1 MPIETICE
9 GCARRLRV
17 PDEHAG
23 KKARCP
29 QCGTIYIVPA
39 SSDHASSESKA
50 DRARDQNV
58 EQDHVEQDHV
68 EQDVEGSVDRWQLRT
83 PDGHLYGPVPKEELD
98 QWYAQ
103 GRIPPAAMVIRE
115 GERQWHVA
123 TEIYPRLADAR
134 NEAERSHNPFA
145 EEPRSTPR
153 HAVSPRRPLPH
164 RGGTILVLALLGWF
178 FCPIFAPIA
187 WSMGSGDLRSIR
199 LGQMDPSGESLT
211 QAGMILGML
220 ETILV
225 VMVCVLVCLGV
236 LG

>member
-29 QCGTIYIVPA
+29 QCGTIYIVPG
-39 SSDHASSESKA
+39 SSDRKSS
-50 DRARDQNV
+50 DPARDPRPDAV
-58 EQDHVEQDHV
+58 RPLDEQGER
-68 EQDVEGSVDRWQLRT
+68 DVEGPVDRWQLRT

-98 QWYAQ
+98 QWYAE
-103 GRIPPAAMVIRE
+103 GRVPPAAMVIRE
-115 GERQWHVA
+115 GERQWQVA
-123 TEIYPRLADAR
+123 TDVYPRLAEGR
-134 NEAERSHNPFA
+134 NQTQPRDHAFA
-145 EEPRSTPR
+145 EQRRATPR
-153 HAVSPRRPLPH
+153 HPLSHRRQLPH
-164 RGGTILVLALLGWF
+164 RGGLILVLALLGWL

-199 LGQMDPSGESLT
+199 LGQMDSAGESVT
-211 QAGMILGML
+211 RAGMILGMI
-220 ETILV
+220 ETILIAIA
-225 VMVCVLVCLGV
+225 CVLVCLGA

>member
-39 SSDHASSESKA
+39 AAQHASWESNA
-50 DRARDQNV
+50 AGPLDENV
-58 EQDHVEQDHV
+58 ERE
-68 EQDVEGSVDRWQLRT
+68 VEGPVDRWQLRL
-83 PDGHLYGPVPKEELD
+83 PDGQLYGPVPKEQLD
-98 QWYAQ
+98 QWYAE
-103 GRIPPAAMVIRE
+103 GRIPPAATMLRE

-123 TEIYPRLADAR
+123 SDIYPRLADAQNR
-134 NEAERSHNPFA
+134 TEATRNPFA
-145 EEPRSTPR
+145 EKYQSTAGHPV
-153 HAVSPRRPLPH
+153 ARRRLPH
-164 RGGTILVLALLGWF
+164 RGGMILVLALLGWF
-178 FCPIFAPIA
+178 LCPIFAPLA

-211 QAGMILGML
+211 QAGMVLGMI
-220 ETILV
+220 ETILLA
-225 VMVCVLVCLGV
+225 MLCVLVCLGS